1 MARAS
6 IIELFNRVITYKDK
20 RTKVYL
26 NGENDSYPSEIR
38 RVIQNSVTAT
48 AAAKTMSNFI
58 LGKGPNINP
67 KVNRIK
73 GYNLYDIAE
82 MAADDIAEQKGVY
95 FHVNYDVEGNV
106 NYIDVLD
113 YEKCRV
119 AKEDDMGYSG
129 MIYYW
134 PDLTK
139 TKEYKKFYP
148 FNPDMAVINAQRIKD
163 SKDARGNVVEANLIS
178 KYRGQVLFLNLEP
191 KKPYPLAYVDP
202 VFNDADSEF
211 RVSEFKNTTIRKG
224 FIGKVVATVLK
235 ADNDEDRR
243 SIDKALKELLGSE
256 NSGNLMK
263 LETEVD
269 ADGKLM
275 EVIKFEKVDS
285 NIDDKLFAHTES
297 SIQENILTAF
307 NNVPKQLVMS
317 ADSALFSSSG
327 EALREM
333 QLFYQSQT
341 RNEREKLQQAL
352 QKLTHN
358 DSIKITPLIEEEK
371 SVEGLTE
378 QEVKQLEAQ
387 ATLKGSVGGVQGI
400 LAIQQNVAN
409 EITTIDSALSILN
422 EIFGINEETARAI
435 LGSPKIEEDEL

>member
-1 MARAS
+1 M
-6 IIELFNRVITYKDK
+6 
-20 RTKVYL
+20 
-26 NGENDSYPSEIR
+26 
-38 RVIQNSVTAT
+38 
-48 AAAKTMSNFI
+48 
-58 LGKGPNINP
+58 
-67 KVNRIK
+67 
-73 GYNLYDIAE
+73 
-82 MAADDIAEQKGVY
+82 
-95 FHVNYDVEGNV
+95 
-106 NYIDVLD
+106 
-113 YEKCRV
+113 
-119 AKEDDMGYSG
+119 
-129 MIYYW
+129 
-134 PDLTK
+134 
-139 TKEYKKFYP
+139 
-148 FNPDMAVINAQRIKD
+148 
-163 SKDARGNVVEANLIS
+163 IS

-202 VFNDADSEF
+202 VFNDADSEY

-285 NIDDKLFAHTES
+285 NIDDKLFAHTET

-327 EALREM
+327 DALREM

-352 QKLTHN
+352 QKLTQN
-358 DSIKITPLIEEEK
+358 DTVLLMPLVENTTP
-371 SVEGLTE
+371 T
-378 QEVKQLEAQ
+378 
-387 ATLKGSVGGVQGI
+387 
-400 LAIQQNVAN
+400 
-409 EITTIDSALSILN
+409 
-422 EIFGINEETARAI
+422 
-435 LGSPKIEEDEL
+435 DEL

>member
-6 IIELFNRVITYKDK
+6 IIELFNRVITYKDS

-26 NGENDSYPSEIR
+26 NGDNDKYPSEIR

-48 AAAKTMSNFI
+48 AAAKTMANFI

-67 KVNRIK
+67 KVNRLK

-113 YEKCRV
+113 YEKCRI
-119 AKEDDMGYSG
+119 AKEDDLGYSG
-129 MIYYW
+129 LIYYW

-139 TKEYKKFYP
+139 IKEYKKFYP
-148 FNPDMAVINAQRIKD
+148 FNPDISVINAQRIQDAKD
-163 SKDARGNVVEANLIS
+163 KRGNVVEANLIS

-202 VFNDADSEF
+202 VFNDADSEY

-285 NIDDKLFAHTES
+285 NIDDKLFAHTET

-327 EALREM
+327 DALREM

-352 QKLTHN
+352 QKLTQN
-358 DSIKITPLIEEEK
+358 DTVVLMPLVENTTP
-371 SVEGLTE
+371 T
-378 QEVKQLEAQ
+378 
-387 ATLKGSVGGVQGI
+387 
-400 LAIQQNVAN
+400 
-409 EITTIDSALSILN
+409 
-422 EIFGINEETARAI
+422 
-435 LGSPKIEEDEL
+435 DEL

>member
-20 RTKVYL
+20 RTKIYL
-26 NGENDSYPSEIR
+26 NGENDRYPSEIR

-48 AAAKTMSNFI
+48 AAAKTMANFI
-58 LGKGPNINP
+58 LGKGPSVNP
-67 KVNRIK
+67 KVNRAK

-82 MAADDIAEQKGVY
+82 MASDDIAEQKGVF
-95 FHVNYDVEGNV
+95 FHVNYDVEGNP

-139 TKEYKKFYP
+139 TKEYRKFYP
-148 FNPDMAVINAQRIKD
+148 FNPDIAVINAQRTQD
-163 SKDARGNVVEANLIS
+163 AKDARGNVKADRLIS
-178 KYRGQVLFLNLEP
+178 AYRGQVLFLNLEP

-202 VFNDADSEF
+202 VFNDADSEY

-235 ADNDEDRR
+235 TDDATESRN
-243 SIDKALKELLGSE
+243 IDKALKDLLGSE

-285 NIDDKLFAHTES
+285 NIDDKLFAHTET

-327 EALREM
+327 DALREM

-352 QKLTHN
+352 RKLTK
-358 DSIKITPLIEEEK
+358 DETIVLIPLVEQTP
-371 SVEGLTE
+371 VT
-378 QEVKQLEAQ
+378 
-387 ATLKGSVGGVQGI
+387 
-400 LAIQQNVAN
+400 N
-409 EITTIDSALSILN
+409 EL
-422 EIFGINEETARAI
+422 
-435 LGSPKIEEDEL
+435 